1 MRSECRLM
9 NIQKPTAV
17 LNPEIARR
25 NIHRMAEKARQNGVR
40 FRPHFKTPQS
50 ARIGEWFREEGVQAI
65 TVSSVDMACYFAE
78 HGWQDITIAFPVNW
92 LQIEQINS
100 LAQKISLTLLVESVE
115 TVEFLQQHLTAP
127 VQIDLKIDTGYHRTG
142 LEWDNLSEIQQVA
155 EAVTG
160 KMTLKGLLTHAG
172 HTYKARGAEAVR
184 GIYHETLTRLQGVRE
199 KLPFPVELSIG
210 DTPSCSLVDDLSG
223 VDEIRPGNFVFYDWM
238 QVVIGSCQPEAIAVA
253 VACPV
258 VAKHPSRS
266 TIVIYGGAVHFSKD
280 SVPGAEGRPSFGV
293 LAEKTDSGWGS
304 VIPDAYL
311 LALSQEHGIVKA
323 PPELMNRVE
332 VGDVLMVLPIHSCLT
347 VDLLKKYVT
356 PDGEEISMMR

>member
-1 MRSECRLM
+1 M

-17 LNPEIARR
+17 LNPDIARR
-25 NIHRMAEKARQNGVR
+25 NIHRMAEKARKNDVR

-50 ARIGEWFREEGVQAI
+50 AQIGEWFREEGVQAI

-92 LQIEQINS
+92 RQIEQINR
-100 LAQKISLTLLVESVE
+100 LAQQISLTLLVESVE

-142 LEWDNLSEIQQVA
+142 LEWDNLTEIQQVA
-155 EAVTG
+155 ATVTD
-160 KMTLKGLLTHAG
+160 KLTLKGLLTHAG
-172 HTYKARGAEAVR
+172 HTYKARGAETVR
-184 GIYHETLTRLQGVRE
+184 RIYEETLTRLQWVRDN
-199 KLPFPVELSIG
+199 LPFPVELSVG
-210 DTPSCSLVDDLSG
+210 DTPSCSVVEDLSG

-238 QVVIGSCQPEAIAVA
+238 QVVIGSCQPEDIAVA

-266 TIVIYGGAVHFSKD
+266 TIVLYGGAVHLSKESLLNAD
-280 SVPGAEGRPSFGV
+280 GQPIFGV
-293 LAEKTDSGWGS
+293 LAEKTDSGWGG

-311 LALSQEHGIVKA
+311 MSLSQEHGIVKA
-323 PPELMNRVE
+323 PPDLMNRVS
-332 VGDVLMVLPIHSCLT
+332 VGDMLMVLPIHSCLT

-356 PDGEEISMMR
+356 PEDEEISMMR